1 MAVTKVAR
9 ATVVILATMAETSL
23 VVPIIKVEMAAI
35 SSNTLRRGTSTEAA
49 EVKATFSK
57 PRSPTTTMP
66 LVPQLVMLSI
76 IRDLRLL
83 ILPPS
88 KSVVEL
94 NLATE
99 TTQNSTELLHSL
111 LNSASQK

>member
-9 ATVVILATMAETSL
+9 ATVVTLATMAETSL
-23 VVPIIKVEMAAI
+23 APITKVEMAAI
-35 SSNTLRRGTSTEAA
+35 SNTLRRGTSTEAA
-49 EVKATFSK
+49 VVVKATFSK
-57 PRSPTTTMP
+57 ARSRTTTMP
-66 LVPQLVMLSI
+66 LVPQLDMLSI

-94 NLATE
+94 NRATE
-99 TTQNSTELLHSL
+99 TTQNSTELLHRL